1 MLNYFTIIIDYCFF
15 LATLSSMLYA
25 LVMCTY
31 FFFFFIQEC
40 DHAMIRTLGCMCTI
54 YFILFTFV
62 YVGLSCYFTTL
73 HRSRTN

>member
-15 LATLSSMLYA
+15 LATLSSMLHA

-31 FFFFFIQEC
+31 FFFFIQEC